1 MYIFLFIGGID
12 SSQTNGD
19 NSVEACP
26 KDALQID
33 IENSNEREPEQ
44 ASGNAQIGSS
54 EISKGNNIQSS
65 SDRRDKIAEY
75 LQDQRTKKMTPKIS
89 FEKQQLYFVKE
100 DLDLKRKLIETS
112 NTVDQ
117 AFLDNANKMAKT
129 MENVGNAMTG
139 CFDLMKTMF
148 QAQMNPPHVY
158 GRFPSPTINVPDMQ
172 QYGLNQ
178 YFPSNCFTTT
188 TFPPSSESN
197 TERE

>member
-89 FEKQQLYFVKE
+89 FEKQQLHFVKE

-117 AFLDNANKMAKT
+117 AFLDNANKMAKN
-129 MENVGNAMTG
+129 MLS
-139 CFDLMKTMF
+139 DD
-148 QAQMNPPHVY
+148 
-158 GRFPSPTINVPDMQ
+158 RFR
-172 QYGLNQ
+172 
-178 YFPSNCFTTT
+178 
-188 TFPPSSESN
+188 
-197 TERE
+197 RETWCNDTCIILVNF